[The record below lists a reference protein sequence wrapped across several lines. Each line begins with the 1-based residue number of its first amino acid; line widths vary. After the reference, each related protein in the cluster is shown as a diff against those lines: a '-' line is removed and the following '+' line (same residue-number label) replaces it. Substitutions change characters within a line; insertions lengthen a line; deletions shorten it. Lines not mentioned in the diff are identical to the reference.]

1 MRYVLAILACVA
13 LDQGVKLW
21 TVANLELY
29 ESAPLIPGLVE
40 LLYVQNT
47 GGGFSI
53 LREHTW
59 LLTLLSA
66 VLVVI
71 VALLVARRF
80 ITGRLGLVAATLVL
94 AGGIGNLID
103 RVALGYVTDMF
114 QTTFMD
120 FAVFN
125 VADSCLTIGV
135 VLLVIY
141 VLFCYDKLHK
151 KEAAGDHDDTA
162 ELPPDRP

>member
-1 MRYVLAILACVA
+1 MLYIILFVILVIA
-13 LDQGVKLW
+13 DQVVKFW
-21 TVANLELY
+21 VRANIPLG
-29 ESAPLIPGLVE
+29 ESIPFLPHIMD
-40 LLYVQNT
+40 LTYTQNT
-47 GGGFSI
+47 GAAFSI

-162 ELPPDRP
+162 ELSSDRP

>member
-1 MRYVLAILACVA
+1 MLYLILFVILVV
-13 LDQGVKLW
+13 LDQAVKFWVRASIPLG
-21 TVANLELY
+21 
-29 ESAPLIPGLVE
+29 ESIPFLPHIMD
-40 LLYVQNT
+40 LTYTQNT
-47 GGGFSI
+47 GAAFSI

-162 ELPPDRP
+162 ELPSARP

>member
-1 MRYVLAILACVA
+1 MLYIILFVILVIA
-13 LDQGVKLW
+13 DQVVKFW
-21 TVANLELY
+21 VRANIPLG
-29 ESAPLIPGLVE
+29 ESIPFLPHIMD
-40 LLYVQNT
+40 LTYTQNT
-47 GGGFSI
+47 GAAFSI

-71 VALLVARRF
+71 VALPVARRF

-103 RVALGYVTDMF
+103 RIALGYVTDMF

-162 ELPPDRP
+162 ELPSDRP